1 MEAPSRLGAQLS
13 LTAVGASKW
22 EQEGWG
28 AAGEGGSV
36 HFPFGWSFCVS
47 YFIQQTCRVSP
58 GMCVKNSKGDGYHM
72 TTDLVLYNS

>member
-28 AAGEGGSV
+28 AAGRVDQFIFHLAGRSLSISSNRPAEC
-36 HFPFGWSFCVS
+36 PLACV
-47 YFIQQTCRVSP
+47 
-58 GMCVKNSKGDGYHM
+58 
-72 TTDLVLYNS
+72 

>member
-28 AAGEGGSV
+28 AAGRV
-36 HFPFGWSFCVS
+36 DQ
-47 YFIQQTCRVSP
+47 FIFHLAGRSVSP
-58 GMCVKNSKGDGYHM
+58 ISSNRLAECPLACV
-72 TTDLVLYNS
+72 